1 MTKYNSNRLNSLF
14 SKLESINASGL
25 GIFITAG
32 DPDFATSLEIM
43 KGLPEAG
50 ADMIEFGMPFSDP
63 MADGP
68 AIQASSKRALE
79 SGASL
84 KKTLEM
90 VKLFRKDD
98 SSTPIILMG
107 YYNPIYSFGVC
118 NFLEEAIEAGADGL
132 IVVDLPPEEDNEL
145 CIPAQRCN
153 LPFIRLTA
161 PTTTTKRLKTVLQ
174 NASGFIYYVSITGIT
189 GTKDVPVDLVTRAVK
204 NLKEKSKLPIAV
216 GFGIKTRKH
225 VEQITNVADAAI
237 IGSEVVNTISNSLD
251 ADGKAQPK
259 TVQTT
264 LSLVRKLA
272 SGVRG
277 KQNL

>member
-50 ADMIEFGMPFSDP
+50 ADMIEFAMPFSDP

-98 SSTPIILMG
+98 SSTPVILMG

-118 NFLEEAIEAGADGL
+118 NFLEEAIEAGADVL
-132 IVVDLPPEEDNEL
+132 ILVHMPPDEDNEL
-145 CIPAQRCN
+145 CIPSQRCN
-153 LPFIRLTA
+153 LAFIRPTA
-161 PTTTTKRLKTVLQ
+161 PTTTTTRLKTV
-174 NASGFIYYVSITGIT
+174 S
-189 GTKDVPVDLVTRAVK
+189 
-204 NLKEKSKLPIAV
+204 
-216 GFGIKTRKH
+216 
-225 VEQITNVADAAI
+225 
-237 IGSEVVNTISNSLD
+237 
-251 ADGKAQPK
+251 
-259 TVQTT
+259 
-264 LSLVRKLA
+264 
-272 SGVRG
+272 SGVSLRD
-277 KQNL
+277 

>member
-14 SKLESINASGL
+14 SKLKSKNASGL

-98 SSTPIILMG
+98 
-107 YYNPIYSFGVC
+107 N
-118 NFLEEAIEAGADGL
+118 
-132 IVVDLPPEEDNEL
+132 
-145 CIPAQRCN
+145 
-153 LPFIRLTA
+153 
-161 PTTTTKRLKTVLQ
+161 
-174 NASGFIYYVSITGIT
+174 
-189 GTKDVPVDLVTRAVK
+189 
-204 NLKEKSKLPIAV
+204 
-216 GFGIKTRKH
+216 
-225 VEQITNVADAAI
+225 
-237 IGSEVVNTISNSLD
+237 
-251 ADGKAQPK
+251 
-259 TVQTT
+259 
-264 LSLVRKLA
+264 LSLIHI
-272 SGVRG
+272 
-277 KQNL
+277 

>member
-14 SKLESINASGL
+14 SNLESMNSSGL

-98 SSTPIILMG
+98 NSTPVILMG

-118 NFLEEAIEAGADGL
+118 NFLEEAIEAGANILVSGTT
-132 IVVDLPPEEDNEL
+132 IFKNNQGNIEKN
-145 CIPAQRCN
+145 IN
-153 LPFIRLTA
+153 L
-161 PTTTTKRLKTVLQ
+161 LK
-174 NASGFIYYVSITGIT
+174 SI
-189 GTKDVPVDLVTRAVK
+189 
-204 NLKEKSKLPIAV
+204 
-216 GFGIKTRKH
+216 
-225 VEQITNVADAAI
+225 
-237 IGSEVVNTISNSLD
+237 
-251 ADGKAQPK
+251 
-259 TVQTT
+259 
-264 LSLVRKLA
+264 
-272 SGVRG
+272 
-277 KQNL
+277 

>member
-98 SSTPIILMG
+98 SYTPVILMG

-132 IVVDLPPEEDNEL
+132 IVVDLPPE
-145 CIPAQRCN
+145 
-153 LPFIRLTA
+153 
-161 PTTTTKRLKTVLQ
+161 
-174 NASGFIYYVSITGIT
+174 
-189 GTKDVPVDLVTRAVK
+189 
-204 NLKEKSKLPIAV
+204 
-216 GFGIKTRKH
+216 
-225 VEQITNVADAAI
+225 
-237 IGSEVVNTISNSLD
+237 
-251 ADGKAQPK
+251 
-259 TVQTT
+259 
-264 LSLVRKLA
+264 
-272 SGVRG
+272 
-277 KQNL
+277 